1 MSLSSFDCALYFS
14 LSQKLSETA
23 IFLPLN
29 EKLMTID
36 KIKAERIT
44 SATRQFG
51 RMMCNYQS
59 AFARAAPLN
68 YLRFARNPKLRV
80 ASIRYCVS
88 LWRNLTLN
96 SN

>member
-1 MSLSSFDCALYFS
+1 
-14 LSQKLSETA
+14 
-23 IFLPLN
+23 
-29 EKLMTID
+29 MTID

-80 ASIRYCVS
+80 AYYVISNAKKTK
-88 LWRNLTLN
+88 LWI
-96 SN
+96 